1 MSCFAK
7 WSDQTW
13 CNGEINAV
21 TEDGVY
27 TVMFVDYSYSD
38 GVIEENVAVNLDEIP
53 TGDNIDQF
61 VENNNFETLVVN
73 GRTVTVKSGQHAKTI
88 LCIFCQQNQLN
99 FPQYILTRG
108 KQRCTRNRMEA
119 LPCQVQIGWS
129 KRCW

>member
-1 MSCFAK
+1 MAGSLSASNLAVRMSCFAK
-7 WSDQTW
+7 WSNQTW
-13 CNGEINAV
+13 YNGEINAV

-73 GRTVTVKSGQHAKTI
+73 GRTEY
-88 LCIFCQQNQLN
+88 C
-99 FPQYILTRG
+99 
-108 KQRCTRNRMEA
+108 
-119 LPCQVQIGWS
+119 
-129 KRCW
+129 